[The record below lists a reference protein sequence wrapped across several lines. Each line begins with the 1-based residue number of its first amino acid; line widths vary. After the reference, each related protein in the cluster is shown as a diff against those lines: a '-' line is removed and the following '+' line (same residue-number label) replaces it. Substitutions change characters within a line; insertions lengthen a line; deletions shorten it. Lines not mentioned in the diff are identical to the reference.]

1 MCKTMEHY
9 ETYHKFRNAK
19 PEGATL
25 DIEVCLVADKETAEA
40 VGGELGVALGKLYE
54 IIIKK
59 EG

>member
-1 MCKTMEHY
+1 MEHY

-25 DIEVCLVADKETAEA
+25 DIEVCLVANKETAEA
-40 VGGELGVALGKLYE
+40 VGGELGVALGKLAE
-54 IIIKK
+54 AIIKK